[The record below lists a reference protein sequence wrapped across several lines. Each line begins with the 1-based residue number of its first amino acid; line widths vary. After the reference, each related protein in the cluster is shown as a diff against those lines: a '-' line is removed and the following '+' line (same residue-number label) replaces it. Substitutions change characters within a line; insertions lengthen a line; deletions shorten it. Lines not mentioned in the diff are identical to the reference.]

1 MPNKRYILTVK
12 FPTKDP
18 SPPEMQEFY
27 ENLSD
32 TLNDK
37 WYYQEYGVAGKN
49 KGFRRIGFLNLTP
62 LQLKTVK
69 KKAREYLSKVTFSK
83 SISTERSDD

>member
-1 MPNKRYILTVK
+1 MSKRYILSVK

-27 ENLSD
+27 ESLSD

-49 KGFRRIGFLNLTP
+49 KGFRKIGFLNLTP
-62 LQLKTVK
+62 TQLKTLK
-69 KKAREYLSKVTFSK
+69 KKARQYLPKVSFSK
-83 SISTERSDD
+83 SIDTEV